1 MRAEGRPMTAADLIL
16 ATILLTTPPGVPE
29 SPPPESRWPAVRDAI
44 HQLAVRWE
52 ILDPRETRYVLARSE
67 DFNTDLNMLRRR
79 YQDLADAPH
88 VGDSYRF
95 PNRGAV
101 NELVRF
107 NRAFRKHLDQR
118 QQLEADRVDTLRA
131 VMWETDRL
139 YQVWDSVRD
148 ARCEF
153 YYVTV
158 RRNALKKLRDLIG
171 EEAYRKGQLPPN
183 VPTWRFNEMK

>member
-1 MRAEGRPMTAADLIL
+1 MTGADLVL
-16 ATILLTTPPGVPE
+16 ATILLTTPPGTPE
-29 SPPPESRWPAVRDAI
+29 CSPPEDRFPTLRDAI
-44 HQLAVRWE
+44 HQVAVEWE
-52 ILDPRETRYVLARSE
+52 ILDPRETRYVMTKPE
-67 DFNTDLNMLRRR
+67 DFCTDLNMLRRR
-79 YQDLADAPH
+79 YREFADAPR
-88 VGDSYRF
+88 VDEAFRF
-95 PNRGAV
+95 PDRATV

-118 QQLEADRVDTLRA
+118 QQFEIDRAEALRN

-139 YQVWDSVRD
+139 YQVWDAVRD

-158 RRNALKKLRDLIG
+158 RRHALKKLRTLVG
-171 EEAYRKGQLPPN
+171 EDDYRTATLPPN